1 MKPIIGNKEIEKPL
15 DTKYDPQYLRFKA
28 LAVEE
33 IAEKIEQKYIQEFF
47 SEVYQAVGN
56 SSTLQ
61 EKLAILAYF
70 ESIITGSNVANHL
83 INSPFLNL
91 IVKTLKTAKTAPLK

>member
-56 SSTLQ
+56 S
-61 EKLAILAYF
+61 
-70 ESIITGSNVANHL
+70 
-83 INSPFLNL
+83 
-91 IVKTLKTAKTAPLK
+91 